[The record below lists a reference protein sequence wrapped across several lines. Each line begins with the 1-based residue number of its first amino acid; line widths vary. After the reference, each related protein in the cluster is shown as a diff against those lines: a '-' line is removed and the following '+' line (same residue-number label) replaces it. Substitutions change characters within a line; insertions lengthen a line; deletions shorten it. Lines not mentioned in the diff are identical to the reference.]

1 MMHDPHIPDA
11 TLNAFVDD
19 ELDESERERIL
30 AASVTTPEIKQ
41 QICEIGALKSM
52 VRHAYAHATP
62 PQHMAAQPH
71 KRVRHGVAAC
81 CLLVVGVL
89 VGWYAHLFNQI
100 GVNTAVTGKQNAAQ
114 LAVAALPER
123 VLLHIDSD
131 QPEKMK
137 AGLQEAENLLKQAEQ
152 SHTPFKLALLANKSG
167 LDLLRSD
174 KSPYVEQIAVLQ
186 KNYSN
191 FELLAC
197 KQTIDRLHNQGID
210 VHLVPGAQTS
220 NTAIDTLATRL
231 PAGWHYIKV

>member
-1 MMHDPHIPDA
+1 MMHEPHISDA

-19 ELDESERERIL
+19 ELDEAERERVL
-30 AASVTTPEIKQ
+30 AASVTDPEIKQ

-62 PQHMAAQPH
+62 PQQTVAQP
-71 KRVRHGVAAC
+71 RNQMRHGIAAC
-81 CLLVVGVL
+81 CLLVAGAL
-89 VGWYAHLFNQI
+89 AGWYAHLFNQM
-100 GVNTAVTGKQNAAQ
+100 GLNTAMPGNQISAK

-137 AGLQEAENLLKQAEQ
+137 AGLQEAESLLKRAERN
-152 SHTPFKLALLANKSG
+152 HTPFKLALLANKSG
-167 LDLLRSD
+167 LDLLRTD
-174 KSPYVEQIAVLQ
+174 KSPYVEQIETLQ